1 MAESNA
7 VVEARQKFQAKQKEL
22 GEVFEAAGSDL
33 DFSRKA
39 VLEKLGATD
48 STDAVG
54 KVKARN
60 IELESLSAEL
70 RAAELVAV
78 RDAMK
83 ARETERNAPVSMQ
96 QGAHPAG
103 ESRAKSF
110 GDLVTGSAEYKAY
123 DYRRDA
129 ACTTQ
134 VKMPYAELLGLKTL
148 METGAGFAPESVR
161 SGLIVPIATQRTT
174 VLDIMPF
181 RPVPQML
188 DKYMEETT
196 VTNNSAEKAE
206 GVAYAESVFAYTERE
221 SPVRK
226 ITNSLPITDEQLKFA
241 PVVASLVNN
250 NLRRGLRERLELQI
264 LVGDGNSPNLEG
276 FLDAGKS
283 GVQTQAKGSD
293 PAFDAIFKAFIKV
306 MTTGS
311 ANPDYVILNP
321 ANWQTIRLARTADG
335 QYIMGNPAVVG
346 AQALFGVPIVQST
359 RITSGTGLTGDFG
372 NYSYIGEPEGNTAD
386 VAVGYVG
393 DQFKEGKRTLRCDLY
408 ACLTVTRQT
417 AFCKITG
424 LL

>member
-22 GEVFEAAGSDL
+22 GEVFEAAGSDM
-33 DFSRKA
+33 DFSKKA

-48 STDAVG
+48 STDAVS

-83 ARETERNAPVSMQ
+83 AREVERSTPSSLD
-96 QGAHPAG
+96 GGHPTG
-103 ESRAKSF
+103 EPRAKSF
-110 GDLVTGSAEYKAY
+110 GDLVIGSAEYKDFVPRGNNAVSV
-123 DYRRDA
+123 
-129 ACTTQ
+129 Q

-161 SGLIVPIATQRTT
+161 SGLVVPIATTPTT
-174 VLDIMPF
+174 VLQIMPF
-181 RPVPQML
+181 RPVPQMV

-196 VTNNSAEKAE
+196 ATNNAAEKAE
-206 GVAYAESVFAYTERE
+206 GVAYAESVFVYTERE

-226 ITNSLPITDEQLKFA
+226 ITNSLPVTDEQLKFA
-241 PVVASLVNN
+241 PVVASLINN
-250 NLRRGLRERLELQI
+250 NLRRGLRERLETQI

-283 GVQTQAKGSD
+283 SVQTQAKGAE
-293 PAFDAIFKAFIKV
+293 PAFDAFFKAMVKV
-306 MTTGS
+306 MTTGG
-311 ANPDYVILNP
+311 ANVDYGVMNP
-321 ANWQTIRLARTADG
+321 LNWQTIRLARTADG
-335 QYIMGNPAVVG
+335 QYILGNPSTPG
-346 AQALFGVPIVQST
+346 PQALFGVPIVQST
-359 RITSGTGLTGDFG
+359 RITQGTALVGDFA
-372 NYSYIGEPEGNTAD
+372 NFSYIGEPDGNSAD
-386 VAVGYVG
+386 VLVGYVG
-393 DQFKEGKRTLRCDLY
+393 DQFKEGKKTLRCDLY
-408 ACLTVTRQT
+408 ACLTVTRQA